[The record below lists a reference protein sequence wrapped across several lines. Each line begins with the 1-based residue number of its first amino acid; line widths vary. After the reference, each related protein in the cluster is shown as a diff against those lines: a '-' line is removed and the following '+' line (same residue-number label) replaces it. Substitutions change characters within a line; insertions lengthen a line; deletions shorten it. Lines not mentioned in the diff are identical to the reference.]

1 MNVCLADVVEK
12 CGRFCQKNHMVFL
25 LLILL
30 CLSGCMQKVDVSYI
44 PCEPA
49 HKARKTL
56 LSVEPPTTQMM
67 SHEKLSE
74 EKASCMAS
82 LNTNID
88 DQLKNFFDSWQ
99 GVRYRLGGLSSK
111 GIDCSGL
118 TLRAYE
124 ELFGVSLPRTVIGQS
139 KKGQRVNKQAL
150 QPGDLVF
157 FKTGRFSRH
166 VGIYVGEN
174 QFLHASR
181 SSGVTVSDL
190 DNVYWQ
196 KKFWQAKRVQTVSS

>member
-1 MNVCLADVVEK
+1 MNVRLADVVEK
-12 CGRFCQKNHMVFL
+12 CGLFCQKNHVVFL
-25 LLILL
+25 LFFLL

-49 HKARKTL
+49 HKARRTL
-56 LSVEPPTTQMM
+56 LSVEPSM
-67 SHEKLSE
+67 SQIVSTEKQSE

-82 LNTNID
+82 LNTKID
-88 DQLKNFFDSWQ
+88 DQLKDFFDSWQ

-139 KKGQRVNKQAL
+139 KKGKSVKKKAL

-196 KKFWQAKRVQTVSS
+196 KKFWQAKRLQTINS